1 MPSGD
6 ESSARVTSEI
16 PVGIFPLDPTD
27 EKVEV
32 WFHESCLIWAPGVCL
47 VPPRLVGLD
56 EAVSDSQQVVII
68 SKFKFMKF
76 ILITPFFLLKD
87 L

>member
-1 MPSGD
+1 
-6 ESSARVTSEI
+6 
-16 PVGIFPLDPTD
+16 
-27 EKVEV
+27 
-32 WFHESCLIWAPGVCL
+32 
-47 VPPRLVGLD
+47 
-56 EAVSDSQQVVII
+56 VVII